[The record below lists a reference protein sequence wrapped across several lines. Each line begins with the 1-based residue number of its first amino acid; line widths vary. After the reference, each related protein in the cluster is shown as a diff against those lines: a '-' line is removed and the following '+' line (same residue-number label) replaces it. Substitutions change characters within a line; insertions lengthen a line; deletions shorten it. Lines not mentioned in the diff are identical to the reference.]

1 MGEEQLLTALRG
13 GDEASFRE
21 LVERYHGSLVRVA
34 SAFVPSLAVAEEVAQ
49 ETWLAVIQGIDRF
62 EARSSFKTWLFR
74 ILVNRARTRGVR
86 EHRTVPFA
94 SLASPELEGDE
105 ASVGPDRFHPDGHR
119 VAGHWSAPPAAWSG
133 LPEEQLLAGETLAV
147 VKETVQQL
155 PPAQRTVFELRDVE
169 GWSSS
174 EVAEIMEISEGNQ
187 RVLLHRARVKVRAA
201 LERHFEQGAES

>member
-1 MGEEQLLTALRG
+1 MGEEQLLMALRG

-21 LVERYHGSLVRVA
+21 LVTRYHGSLVRVA
-34 SAFVPSLAVAEEVAQ
+34 SAYVPSAAVAEEVAQ

-94 SLASPELEGDE
+94 SLSAELEGDE
-105 ASVGPDRFHPDGHR
+105 ASVEADRFHPDGHR
-119 VAGHWSAPPAAWSG
+119 VAGHWSSPPAAWSG
-133 LPEEQLLAGETLAV
+133 LPEEQLLAGETLGV
-147 VKETVQQL
+147 VRETVQQL
-155 PPAQRTVFELRDVE
+155 PPAQRTVLELRDIE

-201 LERHFEQGAES
+201 LERHFELGAQS